1 MASGRTAAR
10 LLRQRTATWKGHQM
24 KLADVD
30 VGELVRALGKER
42 SAWIKLKTDE
52 KRQLTESEK
61 ATVCMLAALEHIL
74 SNIALRRDS

>member
-1 MASGRTAAR
+1 
-10 LLRQRTATWKGHQM
+10 M

-30 VGELVRALGKER
+30 VGALVLALGKER

-52 KRQLTESEK
+52 NRQLTEAET

-74 SNIALRRDS
+74 SSIS